1 MPAPLPVPIEFRLP
15 DGWLPAHP
23 DGLDTSEVAF
33 AAVHPHPDDGYAASI
48 TIAGQH
54 LTPDQN
60 LTELAD
66 IAVQQLRDLADP
78 VEIVS
83 RTETGT
89 PQAPVLIQRIH
100 LTATTGTT
108 RRELALSQVYLN
120 LRDVTDPRRH
130 AMIRLTLTATAAQH
144 DTVLPDFQQFLR
156 TVRPD
161 SGPEA

>member
-15 DGWLPAHP
+15 DGWLPARP
-23 DGLDTSEVAF
+23 DGLDTREVAF

-54 LTPDQN
+54 LTPEQN
-60 LTELAD
+60 LAELAD
-66 IAVQQLRDLADP
+66 SAVQQLHDLADP
-78 VEIVS
+78 VEVVS
-83 RTETGT
+83 RIETGS

-100 LTATTGTT
+100 LTATAGTA
-108 RRELALSQVYLN
+108 RRELVLSQVYLN
-120 LRDVTDPRRH
+120 LQDVTDHRRH

-144 DTVLPDFQQFLR
+144 DTVLPEFQQFVR

-161 SGPEA
+161 TGPEA